1 MRRTIVAALAVAG
14 VATAG
19 CSSSHPA
26 ATVPSAPNA
35 APAQGV
41 VTTDAAAAKAVAAA
55 KWWQNG
61 SGYCG
66 MLEQTLKAGKSIL
79 PNASASDPTLHGVTT
94 AFISDLE
101 RVAPANVAP
110 SWKVLGDLIIK
121 LVQANGDPSA
131 VKGVDVAK
139 VQAAV
144 AAVSTDAKSRCGVK
158 LAPSAH

>member
-1 MRRTIVAALAVAG
+1 MRRTIVAALLAAG
-14 VATAG
+14 VVTAG

-26 ATVPSAPNA
+26 AGPTAGVPTAPV
-35 APAQGV
+35 QGA
-41 VTTDAAAAKAVAAA
+41 VTTDAGAAKAVAAA
-55 KWWQNG
+55 RWWQNG

-79 PNASASDPTLHGVTT
+79 PNASADDPTLHGVTA
-94 AFISDLE
+94 AFINDVE

-131 VKGVDVAK
+131 VKGVDVKK

-144 AAVSTDAKSRCGVK
+144 AAVSTDAKSRCGVN
-158 LAPSAH
+158 LASAAH